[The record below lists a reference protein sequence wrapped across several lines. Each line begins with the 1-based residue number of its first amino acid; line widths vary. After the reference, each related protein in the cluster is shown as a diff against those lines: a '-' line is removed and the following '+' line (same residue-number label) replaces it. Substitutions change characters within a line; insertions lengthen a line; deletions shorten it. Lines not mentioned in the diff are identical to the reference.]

1 MTDFAY
7 SGNELEDFREAKRWK
22 RYFSSRIN
30 TAIGK
35 QEFLLEVG
43 AGLGAN
49 AEFLAKN
56 ADYYLGVEPDSKQVE
71 SAKELYPDQ
80 NFKVGFLDDF
90 VRPPN
95 TRLCLVYIDVFEHI
109 YDDLAEMKKIEN
121 ILNPGE
127 TLVLLVPAHRRLFSS
142 FDLAVGHFR
151 RYERADFWELS
162 GAAFKVKKLEEL
174 DCLGFFL
181 SLLSQKL
188 RPNKL
193 PSRGNIRLWDRLIPI
208 SRKLDFVTKRRL
220 GKSILCIMERKD
232 V

>member
-1 MTDFAY
+1 MEEFVY

-22 RYFSSRIN
+22 SYFSSRID

-43 AGLGAN
+43 AGIGAN

-56 ADYYLGVEPDSKQVE
+56 ADFYLGIEPDPNQVE
-71 SAKELYPDQ
+71 SAKQLYPAK
-80 NFKVGFLDDF
+80 NFRVGFLDDF
-90 VRPPN
+90 VRPSN

-109 YDDLAEMKKIEN
+109 CDDLAEMKKIEK
-121 ILNPGE
+121 ILKPGE

-142 FDLAVGHFR
+142 FDLEVGHFR
-151 RYERADFWELS
+151 RYERSDFWELS
-162 GAAFKVKKLEEL
+162 GTTFKIKKLEEL

-181 SLLSQKL
+181 SLSSQML

-193 PSRGNIRLWDRLIPI
+193 PSRANILLWDSLIPI

-220 GKSILCIMERKD
+220 GKSILCIMERND